1 MPAAA
6 DWFSW
11 PRKLLQIAHSASSHS
26 LVAIVALS
34 EPCMCCCT
42 ATMAVCGP
50 PERLSEPDRELQPL
64 VAAEPCA
71 PSLQALICVL
81 GLLCCAACVCCQ
93 TMSNESPL
101 AGFTAALLCE
111 LLC

>member
-11 PRKLLQIAHSASSHS
+11 PRNLLQIAHSASSHS

-71 PSLQALICVL
+71 PDLPIFTGPYLCARPTV
-81 GLLCCAACVCCQ
+81 LCC
-93 TMSNESPL
+93 L
-101 AGFTAALLCE
+101 RLLSDYVV
-111 LLC
+111 